1 MINVLTI
8 YIVKEVVK
16 GSLIAVI
23 LLLTL
28 FNLFSFS
35 DELKDLGQGGYGLKQ
50 ILWFL
55 TLTSPRVFYELVP
68 SAALLGSLFVVG
80 SMANNREIVAM
91 RGAGL
96 SIAWIIRTIMLAGFL
111 LVSVAVLVGEFVAP
125 SCERAAQVL
134 KTTAL
139 HDGVVMRSQY
149 GMWLREG
156 NSFINV
162 RKILDDGSLADVRIY
177 DVDEAHKL
185 NRITHAEHAQFV
197 GDKQWRL
204 ESVKQSE
211 INRQQIYAGTQ
222 AEQPWKSSIDSDLLK
237 VAVVKS
243 DNLSLYDLFMY
254 IDFLKQNNQKSQ
266 IYELA
271 FWSRLIN
278 PFVTFVMLMVSAP
291 FVIGIGRGTSTG
303 ARIMMGI
310 VIGMTFNI
318 FDRIA
323 GHVGLVY
330 DMNPMLMAMLPSAVV
345 FCGALIAVRR
355 VS

>member
-1 MINVLTI
+1 MINVLTW
-8 YIVKEVVK
+8 YIVKEIVK
-16 GSLIAVI
+16 GSLIAVL

-35 DELKDLGQGGYGLKQ
+35 DELKDLGQGNYGLKQ

-68 SAALLGSLFVVG
+68 SSALLGSLFVVG

-91 RGAGL
+91 RAAGL
-96 SIAWIIRTIMLAGFL
+96 SIAWIIRSIMLAGL
-111 LVSVAVLVGEFVAP
+111 VLVSVAVAVGEFVAP
-125 SCERAAQVL
+125 TCEKAAQVL

-139 HDGVVMRSQY
+139 HDGVVMRSLY

-156 NSFINV
+156 DSFINV
-162 RKILDDGSLADVRIY
+162 RRLQDDGTLADIRIY
-177 DVDEAHKL
+177 DIDDQHHVS
-185 NRITHAEHAQFV
+185 RI
-197 GDKQWRL
+197 
-204 ESVKQSE
+204 
-211 INRQQIYAGTQ
+211 TQ
-222 AEQPWKSSIDSDLLK
+222 AERAQFLGNKQWKLENVRYSEIGQPRILAGAQPEQAWTSGIDSDLLK
-237 VAVVKS
+237 VAVVNS

-254 IDFLKQNNQKSQ
+254 IDFLKQNSQKSQ
-266 IYELA
+266 SYELA

-303 ARIMMGI
+303 ARVMVGI

-345 FCGALIAVRR
+345 FCVASLAVWR

>member
-1 MINVLTI
+1 MNVLTL

-16 GSLIAVI
+16 GSLVAVM

-35 DELKDLGQGGYGLKQ
+35 DELKDLGQGGYDLQ
-50 ILWFL
+50 AILWFL

-68 SAALLGSLFVVG
+68 SSALLGSLFVVG
-80 SMANNREIVAM
+80 AMANNREIVAM

-96 SIAWIIRTIMLAGFL
+96 SVAWIIRTIMLAG
-111 LVSVAVLVGEFVAP
+111 LVLVVIAVLVGEFVAP
-125 SCERAAQVL
+125 PCERAAQLL

-177 DVDEAHKL
+177 DVGEDKHL
-185 NRITHAEHAQFV
+185 QRVTQAEHAQFL

-204 ESVKQSE
+204 EGVKHSE
-211 INRQQIYAGTQ
+211 VTTQQIFAGAQ
-222 AEQPWKSSIDSDLLK
+222 EQKAWRSGIDSDLLK
-237 VAVVKS
+237 VAVVNS

-266 IYELA
+266 SYELA

-291 FVIGIGRGTSTG
+291 FVIGIGRGVSTG

-310 VIGMTFNI
+310 VIGMAFNI

-330 DMNPMLMAMLPSAVV
+330 DMNPMLMAMLPSTLV
-345 FCGALIAVRR
+345 FCCALYAVKRG
-355 VS
+355 S

>member
-1 MINVLTI
+1 MISVLTG

-16 GSLIAVI
+16 GSLIAVL

-55 TLTSPRVFYELVP
+55 SLTSPRVFYELVP

-91 RGAGL
+91 RAAGL
-96 SIAWIIRTIMLAGFL
+96 STAWIIKTIMLAGLL

-125 SCERAAQVL
+125 PCERAAQLL

-139 HDGVVMRSQY
+139 HDGVVLRSQY

-177 DVDEAHKL
+177 DVDDGHGL
-185 NRITHAEHAQFV
+185 NKITHAEHAQFE
-197 GDKQWRL
+197 GSKQWRL
-204 ESVKQSE
+204 QGVKQSE
-211 INRQQIYAGTQ
+211 INSQQIFAATQ
-222 AEQPWKSSIDSDLLK
+222 AEQAWKSGIDSDLLK
-237 VAVVKS
+237 VAVVNS

-254 IDFLKQNNQKSQ
+254 IDFLKQNSQKSQ

-310 VIGMTFNI
+310 VIGMAFNI
-318 FDRIA
+318 FDKIA

-330 DMNPMLMAMLPSAVV
+330 DINPMLMAIAPSAVV
-345 FCGALIAVRR
+345 FCGALYAVRR